1 MTRAQLRRGEA
12 LADLP
17 VAAAAGARGDIG
29 AAHLDTLVRVKSP
42 VTEEALARDEG
53 LLVDDARTMKFAPFC
68 SAVAYWE
75 HLADQDG
82 TEEAALERAAR
93 RDVYL
98 VPSVHGTYLGKINL
112 DPLGGAT
119 VANELERLY
128 DELYEAD
135 WDRAKDEL
143 GRFCQHEYCDEPA
156 ARCQIDH
163 IVPYGEGGPTSQ
175 ENGRVLCAFHNRL
188 RAQRPPPGD

>member
-1 MTRAQLRRGEA
+1 VAAFAQWGEWALEGAKTPTAWLDTRCHIPKAEARARLRRGEA
-12 LADLP
+12 LAGLP
-17 VAAAAGARGDIG
+17 VAAAAWARGDIG

-128 DELYEAD
+128 DE
-135 WDRAKDEL
+135 
-143 GRFCQHEYCDEPA
+143 H
-156 ARCQIDH
+156 
-163 IVPYGEGGPTSQ
+163 
-175 ENGRVLCAFHNRL
+175 FHRGD
-188 RAQRPPPGD
+188 PPGH